1 MLLIIPTK
9 YTKLIPSSAVT
20 NIKGA
25 SVGISGDD
33 PDTEKM
39 LLERAGKWSDKLE
52 QLQKFQIAAK
62 LDKISVNGINV
73 S

>member
-1 MLLIIPTK
+1 MYQNRALNYTH

-39 LLERAGKWSDKLE
+39 LLERAGK
-52 QLQKFQIAAK
+52 
-62 LDKISVNGINV
+62 
-73 S
+73 